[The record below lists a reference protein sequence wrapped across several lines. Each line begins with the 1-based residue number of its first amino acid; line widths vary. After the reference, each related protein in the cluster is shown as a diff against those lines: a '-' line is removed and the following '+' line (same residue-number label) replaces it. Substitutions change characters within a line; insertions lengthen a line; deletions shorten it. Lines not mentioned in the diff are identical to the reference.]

1 MRWVDRLIMAGA
13 GGWRR
18 AILSHSARRPAPTR
32 RSPDR
37 LDALSR
43 IVSFDDFP
51 VALRLMLRGQPEQR
65 FERNMPVEAAIVA
78 KNEFIE
84 ISVEVLAP
92 QAMIGAQAPSFHQ

>member
-1 MRWVDRLIMAGA
+1 MRWVDRLIMAMA

-18 AILSHSARRPAPTR
+18 AILSHPARRLAATR

-51 VALRLMLRGQPEQR
+51 VARRLMLRGQPEQR
-65 FERNMPVEAAIVA
+65 FERNMPVEATIIA
-78 KNEFIE
+78 KNGYPLHCPVVGESLE
-84 ISVEVLAP
+84 PGGLTMAL
-92 QAMIGAQAPSFHQ
+92 